1 MTSRGYVVMSLVQ
14 LPAKKK
20 VQPSALPC
28 RAMTSGGS
36 AVLSATMDSARTL
49 VSLLRAVHFR
59 DHATF
64 LATQHGLK
72 ATVEDTRTLQ
82 ANAFVQTSL
91 FHTYSLLENPVS
103 FRVNLTALLSCLTMF
118 GGSSSSTASSSSA
131 SSSSAV
137 RGGAARTV
145 APPVALSL
153 RYGGYGS
160 PLILCL
166 EEGGVVTD
174 CSLRTQEPEDPLDFE
189 FGVSNADEDQQTPNK
204 VILKAEGLKEAFAD
218 LELSSSGAEVSVHI
232 TMSLARPHFRLSTF
246 GPLGSTHCDFP
257 RNSDMVESFHCT
269 KAQTNRYK
277 ASFLKPSVKALSQ
290 ASKVSVRMDWR
301 GLLSLQFMIP
311 NDGEVSFV
319 EYYCCPDDVQEED
332 DDNDDV
338 VNSDDD

>member
-1 MTSRGYVVMSLVQ
+1 M
-14 LPAKKK
+14 A
-20 VQPSALPC
+20 
-28 RAMTSGGS
+28 SGGS

-72 ATVEDTRTLQ
+72 ATVEDSRTLQ

-145 APPVALSL
+145 GPPVALSL
-153 RYGGYGS
+153 RYGG
-160 PLILCL
+160 
-166 EEGGVVTD
+166 
-174 CSLRTQEPEDPLDFE
+174 LRTQEPEDPLDFE
-189 FGVSNADEDQQTPNK
+189 FGGSDADEDRQTPNK

-232 TMSLARPHFRLSTF
+232 TMSPARPHFRLSTF

-257 RNSDMVESFHCT
+257 RDSDMVESFHCT

-277 ASFLKPSVKALSQ
+277 ASFLKPSAKALSQ

-319 EYYCCPDDVQEED
+319 EYYCCPDDVQEEED
-332 DDNDDV
+332 DDDE
-338 VNSDDD
+338 VNSDDS

>member
-1 MTSRGYVVMSLVQ
+1 M
-14 LPAKKK
+14 LPIG
-20 VQPSALPC
+20 
-28 RAMTSGGS
+28 RAMASGGS

-72 ATVEDTRTLQ
+72 ATVEDSRTLQ

-118 GGSSSSTASSSSA
+118 GG
-131 SSSSAV
+131 
-137 RGGAARTV
+137 AARTV
-145 APPVALSL
+145 GPPVALSL

-189 FGVSNADEDQQTPNK
+189 FGGSDADEDRQTPNK

-232 TMSLARPHFRLSTF
+232 TMSPARPHFRLSTF

-257 RNSDMVESFHCT
+257 RDSDMVESFHCT
-269 KAQTNRYK
+269 KAQTNQYK
-277 ASFLKPSVKALSQ
+277 ASFLKPSAKALSQ

-311 NDGEVSFV
+311 NDGEQVSFV
-319 EYYCCPDDVQEED
+319 EYYCCPDDVQEEED
-332 DDNDDV
+332 
-338 VNSDDD
+338 